1 MLIGI
6 FHKRWDRLKRDKKK
20 FCNVLVSITIIQ
32 KYNILFEETS
42 MHVVHVCT

>member
-1 MLIGI
+1 MGI
-6 FHKRWDRLKRDKKK
+6 KGIKNF
-20 FCNVLVSITIIQ
+20 FCNVHVSIKIIQ